1 MADYYPDVDRCDCSS
16 IHEETVNAVRKEL
29 VDDDVLLDMADTFKI
44 FSDSTRIKII
54 NALMHAEMCVCD
66 LAVLLGMSKS
76 TISHQLRILKQS
88 DLVTY
93 RKDGRIV
100 YYSVADEHVKLIFN
114 QGYDHVLKL

>member
-29 VDDDVLLDMADTFKI
+29 VDDDILLDMADTFKI

-54 NALMHAEMCVCD
+54 NALMHAELCVCD

-76 TISHQLRILKQS
+76 TISHQLRTLKQS